1 MTQGTAFPYQD
12 FGFLNFGV
20 GLIVSHPA
28 MRSLALLLSSVCVAA
43 PVLPPGP
50 ADHVPPGAYKAGQS
64 PADAMKTMSL
74 PPGFQVSLVA
84 AEPKVVQPI
93 AMCFDERGRLW
104 VVEGMSYPKKRP
116 DGTGNDRI
124 LILEDVK
131 KDGSYAKVT
140 VFKDG
145 LNLVSGIEV
154 GHGGVWVGAAP
165 EFLFI
170 PKDADDKAGQPVV
183 LLDGWGFHDTHETLN
198 SFVWGPDGW
207 LYGNHGVFTHSVV
220 GKPGTPD
227 EQRVKINAGVWR
239 YHPIRHVFEV
249 FAEGTSNPWGLDYD
263 ARGEFF
269 NTACVIPHLYHIL
282 PGARYQRQAGQHF
295 NAFTYD
301 DIKTI
306 ADHAHYAGG
315 RVHRPDPLKV
325 PESTD
330 AVGGGHAHSGLA
342 IYNGDNFPEAYRGML
357 IFGNLHGHRLVSD
370 QVLPEGS
377 GFAGRHGNDFLRSND
392 ATFIPVSQ
400 RVGPDG
406 ALYVS
411 DWSDVQVCHNNT
423 QEIWDRSNGRLYRV
437 SFGNPANR
445 SADLARI
452 RDDELVEI
460 ALTDTNEYYVRQARK
475 VLAERSLSGK
485 APMADS
491 ARARLR
497 EVLTGSADPLR
508 RLRALWALQS
518 TNLLDDALLA
528 GGLKDA
534 DPSVRGWAVRLIAQ
548 QWTAGVPALAAL
560 AKVESSPV
568 VRRELASALS
578 YLPLAQRAAIAEP
591 LLAIA
596 EDAKDH
602 NIPLLLWYGIEPLV
616 GADAA
621 RGLALAAAC
630 RHPQTTDFIYRRLA
644 SDAGARAQ
652 VLAIA
657 AREADAARRATL
669 VSRVV
674 DGVRQAGSFAAP
686 AGWPA
691 LVAGL
696 RQGASPDLLA
706 NLHELDALA
715 GDEASRAYY
724 RGHLADA
731 KAPLP
736 ARQRA
741 LAVLVAARDRGAA
754 PVIHKAFAEKT
765 TPSFRRALIQALAT
779 VGDADSPA
787 VLLGRFGVFSPEQ
800 LNDAVAALAS
810 NAVGGKALLA
820 AVAAGQAD
828 KALLSPLVVRQLK
841 SLGDQALDA
850 QLAAVV
856 GVVNATKADFA
867 KNKARY
873 EAMLKPEAVRKGD
886 IAAGRQLFAS
896 TCGICHTFGYTGNQV
911 GPGLAGSNIGKLD
924 YFLENVLNPNG
935 VIGKDYQ
942 LNVFKLKGGATMSGI
957 VQFEDAQSFRLVM
970 PGGAKFTVAKGEVE
984 KREILPMSLMPEGLL
999 DALSKEQVINLVA
1012 YLQYP
1017 DGFPATAPGVWRLEG
1032 AIEGESLKVLSVT
1045 GGKTGGQKM
1054 GAFKAS
1060 RWSGNDHLW
1069 WTGGK
1074 VGDTLTLA
1082 LPVAAKG
1089 TYEVKFVGTKAHDYG
1104 TFELRLDG
1112 KPLGVEG
1119 YDFYN
1124 PAEVVT
1130 TGELNGGRHELDAGE
1145 HRLEIKILAPNPAA
1159 TPRNMFGLDYLK
1171 LERK

>member
-1 MTQGTAFPYQD
+1 
-12 FGFLNFGV
+12 
-20 GLIVSHPA
+20 
-28 MRSLALLLSSVCVAA
+28 MRLLALLFASACVAA
-43 PVLPPGP
+43 PALPPGP
-50 ADHVPPGAYKAGQS
+50 AVRVPPGSYKSGQT
-64 PADAMKTMSL
+64 PADAMRTMSL

-104 VVEGMSYPKKRP
+104 VVEGMGYPKKRP
-116 DGTGNDRI
+116 DGQGADRI

-140 VFKDG
+140 VFKEG

-170 PKDADDKAGQPVV
+170 PKDAEDKAGKPVV
-183 LLDGWGFHDTHETLN
+183 LLDGWGFQDTHETLN

-220 GKPGTPD
+220 GKPGAPD
-227 EQRVKINAGVWR
+227 AQRKKINAGVWR
-239 YHPIRHVFEV
+239 FHPTRHVFEV

-263 ARGEFF
+263 AHGEFF

-295 NAFTYD
+295 NPYTYD

-315 RVHRPDPLKV
+315 RIHQPTVSKI

-330 AVGGGHAHSGLA
+330 SVGGGHAHSGLA
-342 IYNGDNFPEAYRGML
+342 IYNGDNFPAAYRGML

-370 QVLPEGS
+370 QVVPEGS
-377 GFAGRHGNDFLRSND
+377 GFAGHHGNDFLRSND

-406 ALYVS
+406 ALFVS

-423 QEIWDRSNGRLYRV
+423 QEIWDRTNGRLYRV
-437 SFGNPANR
+437 SYGNPVSRAR
-445 SADLARI
+445 DLGALADA
-452 RDDELVEI
+452 ELVEV
-460 ALTDTNEYYVRQARK
+460 ALADANEYHVRQARK
-475 VLAERSLSGK
+475 VLAERGLAGVRISGESREK
-485 APMADS
+485 
-491 ARARLR
+491 LR
-497 EVLTGSADPLR
+497 SVLTSNADPLR
-508 RLRALWALQS
+508 RLRALWVLQS
-518 TNLLDDALLA
+518 ANLLDDALLA
-528 GGLKDA
+528 GALKDA
-534 DPSVRGWAVRLIAQ
+534 APSVRGWAVRLIAQ

-560 AKVESSPV
+560 AKTEPSAQ

-591 LLAIA
+591 LLARA
-596 EDAKDH
+596 EDAQDH

-621 RGLALAAAC
+621 RGLAFAELC
-630 RHPQTTDFIYRRLA
+630 RHPRTVDFIYRRLA
-644 SDAGARAQ
+644 GDAAARAQ
-652 VLAIA
+652 VLALA
-657 AREADAARRATL
+657 LRVSDAARRATL

-674 DGVRQAGSFAAP
+674 EGVRQAGSFSAP
-686 AGWPA
+686 EGWPV

-706 NLHELDALA
+706 NLNELDALA
-715 GDEASRAYY
+715 GDKASQAYY
-724 RGHLADA
+724 RGHLADE

-741 LAVLVAARDRGAA
+741 LAVLVAARDRAAA
-754 PVIHKAFAEKT
+754 PVIHQVFAEKT
-765 TPSFRRALIQALAT
+765 TPSFRRSLIQALAT
-779 VGDADSPA
+779 VGDEDSPA

-800 LNDAVAALAS
+800 LADAVAALAG
-810 NAVGGKALLA
+810 NAAGGKALLG
-820 AVAAGQAD
+820 AVLTGRAD
-828 KALLSPLVVRQLK
+828 KALLSPLVIRQLK
-841 SLGDQALDA
+841 SLGDKSIDA
-850 QLAAVV
+850 QLAAIV

-867 KNKARY
+867 KNKAKY

-886 IAAGRQLFAS
+886 LAAGRQLFAS
-896 TCGICHTFGYTGNQV
+896 TCGICHTFGYAGNQV

-942 LNVFKLKGGATMSGI
+942 LNVFKLKSGATMSGI

-984 KREILPMSLMPEGLL
+984 KREVLPMSLMPEGLL
-999 DALSKEQVINLVA
+999 DALTKEQVINLVA

-1032 AIEGESLKVLSVT
+1032 ALEGETMKVLSVT
-1045 GGKTGGQKM
+1045 GGKTSGQKM
-1054 GAFKAS
+1054 TSFKAS

-1104 TFELRLDG
+1104 AFELRLDG
-1112 KPLGVEG
+1112 KPLGEEG

>member
-1 MTQGTAFPYQD
+1 
-12 FGFLNFGV
+12 
-20 GLIVSHPA
+20 
-28 MRSLALLLSSVCVAA
+28 MRFLALLFASACVAA
-43 PVLPPGP
+43 PALPPGP
-50 ADHVPPGAYKAGQS
+50 AIRVAPGAYKTGQS
-64 PADAMKTMSL
+64 PTDAMKAMSL

-104 VVEGMSYPKKRP
+104 VVEGMAYPKKRP
-116 DGTGNDRI
+116 DGQGADRI

-140 VFKDG
+140 VFKEG

-154 GHGGVWVGAAP
+154 GHGGVWIGAAP

-170 PKDADDKAGQPVV
+170 PKDAEDKAGKPVV

-227 EQRVKINAGVWR
+227 AERKKINAGVWR
-239 YHPIRHVFEV
+239 FHPTRQLFEV
-249 FAEGTSNPWGLDYD
+249 FAEGTSNPWGLDFD
-263 ARGEFF
+263 AHGEFF

-295 NAFTYD
+295 NPFTYD

-315 RVHRPDPLKV
+315 RIHKPDPLKI
-325 PESTD
+325 PETTD

-342 IYNGDNFPEAYRGML
+342 IYNGDNFPAAYRGML

-370 QVLPEGS
+370 QVVPEGS
-377 GFAGRHGNDFLRSND
+377 GFAGHHGNDFLRSND

-423 QEIWDRSNGRLYRV
+423 QEIWDRTNGRLYRV
-437 SFGNPANR
+437 SYGNPVSRAR
-445 SADLARI
+445 DLGKLADA
-452 RDDELVEI
+452 ELVEI
-460 ALTDTNEYYVRQARK
+460 ALADANEYFVRQARK
-475 VLAERSLSGK
+475 VLAERGLAGVRIAGESREK
-485 APMADS
+485 
-491 ARARLR
+491 LR
-497 EVLTGSADPLR
+497 SVLTADADPLR
-508 RLRALWALQS
+508 RLRALWVLQS
-518 TNLLDDALLA
+518 ANLLDDALLA
-528 GGLKDA
+528 GALKDA
-534 DPSVRGWAVRLIAQ
+534 EPSVRGWAVRLIAQ

-560 AKVESSPV
+560 AKTEPSAQ

-591 LLAIA
+591 LLARA
-596 EDAKDH
+596 EDASDH

-616 GADAA
+616 GADAG
-621 RGLALAAAC
+621 RGLALAAVS
-630 RHPQTTDFIYRRLA
+630 RHPRTTDFIYRRLA

-657 AREADAARRATL
+657 ARETDATRRATL

-674 DGVRQAGSFAAP
+674 EGVRQAGSFAAP
-686 AGWPA
+686 AGWPT

-706 NLHELDALA
+706 NLNELDALT
-715 GDEASRAYY
+715 GDESSRAYY
-724 RGHLADA
+724 RGHLADV

-741 LAVLVAARDRGAA
+741 LAVLVASRDRAAA
-754 PVIHKAFAEKT
+754 PVIHRVFAEQT
-765 TPSFRRALIQALAT
+765 TPSFRRALIQALST

-810 NAVGGKALLA
+810 NAAGGKALLA
-820 AVAAGQAD
+820 AVAAGKAD

-841 SLGDQALDA
+841 SLGDQDLDG

-867 KNKARY
+867 KTKAKY
-873 EAMLKPEAVRKGD
+873 EAMLKPDAVRKGD
-886 IAAGRQLFAS
+886 IAAGRQLFTTS
-896 TCGICHTFGYTGNQV
+896 CGICHTFGYIGNQV

-999 DALSKEQVINLVA
+999 DALTKEQVINLVA
-1012 YLQYP
+1012 YLQFP
-1017 DGFPATAPGVWRLEG
+1017 DGFPAVAPGVWRLEG
-1032 AIEGESLKVLSVT
+1032 AIEGETLKVLAVT
-1045 GGKTGGQKM
+1045 GGKTSGQKM
-1054 GAFKAS
+1054 TSFKAS

-1082 LPVAAKG
+1082 LPVSAKG

-1104 TFELRLDG
+1104 SFELRLDG
-1112 KPLGVEG
+1112 KLLGEEG

>member
-1 MTQGTAFPYQD
+1 
-12 FGFLNFGV
+12 
-20 GLIVSHPA
+20 
-28 MRSLALLLSSVCVAA
+28 MRFLALFLVSACVAA
-43 PVLPPGP
+43 PALPPGP
-50 ADHVPPGAYKAGQS
+50 VVRIAPGAYKNGQTA
-64 PADAMKTMSL
+64 ADAMKSMSL
-74 PPGFQVSLVA
+74 PKGFQVSLVA

-116 DGTGNDRI
+116 DGTGPDRI

-131 KDGSYAKVT
+131 KDGSYSKVT

-170 PKDADDKAGQPVV
+170 PKDADDKAGKPVV
-183 LLDGWGFHDTHETLN
+183 LLDGWGFQDTHETLN

-220 GKPGTPD
+220 GKPGAPD
-227 EQRVKINAGVWR
+227 TKRVKINAGVWR
-239 YHPIRHVFEV
+239 FHPTRHIFEV

-295 NAFTYD
+295 NPFTYD

-315 RVHRPDPLKV
+315 RIHKPDPLKI
-325 PESTD
+325 PETTD

-370 QVLPEGS
+370 QVEAAGS
-377 GFAGRHGNDFLRSND
+377 GFVGHHGNDFLRSND

-406 ALYVS
+406 ALYLS

-423 QEIWDRSNGRLYRV
+423 QEIWDRTNGRIYRV
-437 SFGNPANR
+437 SFGNPVSRAR
-445 SADLARI
+445 DLGALADA
-452 RDDELVEI
+452 ELVEV
-460 ALTDTNEYYVRQARK
+460 ALADANEYFVRQARK
-475 VLAERSLSGK
+475 VLAERGLAGVRISGESREK
-485 APMADS
+485 
-491 ARARLR
+491 LR
-497 EVLTGSADPLR
+497 SVLTSEADPLR
-508 RLRALWALQS
+508 RLRALWILQS
-518 TNLLDDALLA
+518 ANLLDDALLA
-528 GGLKDA
+528 ASLKDV

-548 QWTAGVPALAAL
+548 QWTAGVPALAEL
-560 AKVESSPV
+560 AKSESSV
-568 VRRELASALS
+568 QVRRELASALS
-578 YLPLAQRAAIAEP
+578 YLPLSQRAAIAEP
-591 LLAIA
+591 LLARA

-621 RGLALAAAC
+621 RGLALAAIS

-644 SDAGARAQ
+644 SDARARAQ
-652 VLAIA
+652 VLALA
-657 AREADAARRATL
+657 LREQDTARRAPL
-669 VSRVV
+669 VARVV
-674 DGVRQAGSFAAP
+674 EGVRQSGSFSAP
-686 AGWPA
+686 EGWAA
-691 LVAGL
+691 LVAAL

-706 NLHELDALA
+706 NLNELDALA
-715 GDEASRAYY
+715 GDEASRAFY
-724 RGHLADA
+724 RAHLADE

-741 LAVLVAARDRGAA
+741 LAVLVASRDRAAA
-754 PVIHKAFAEKT
+754 PVIHQVFAEKT

-779 VGDADSPA
+779 VGDAASPA
-787 VLLGRFGVFSPEQ
+787 VLLGHFGVFSPEQ
-800 LNDAVAALAS
+800 LGDAVASLAG
-810 NAVGGKALLA
+810 NAAGGKALLA
-820 AVAAGQAD
+820 AVAAGKAD

-841 SLGDQALDA
+841 SLGDQELDA
-850 QLAAVV
+850 QLTAIV

-867 KNKARY
+867 KNKAKY
-873 EAMLKPEAVRKGD
+873 EAMLTPVAVRKGD
-886 IAAGRQLFAS
+886 IAAGRQLFTSA
-896 TCGICHTFGYTGNQV
+896 CGICHTFGTVGNLV

-942 LNVFKLKGGATMSGI
+942 LNVFKLKSGATMSGI

-984 KREILPMSLMPEGLL
+984 KRETLPMSLMPEGLL
-999 DALSKEQVINLVA
+999 DALTKNQVINLVA
-1012 YLQYP
+1012 YLQNP
-1017 DGFPATAPGVWRLEG
+1017 DGFPASAAGVWRLEG
-1032 AIEGESLKVLSVT
+1032 AIEGETLKVLAIT
-1045 GGKTGGQKM
+1045 GGKTASQKM

-1082 LPVAAKG
+1082 LPIAAKG

-1104 TFELRLDG
+1104 AFELRLDG
-1112 KPLGVEG
+1112 KLLGEEG

-1130 TGELNGGRHELDAGE
+1130 TGELNGGRHELDIGE

-1159 TPRNMFGLDYLK
+1159 TPRNMFGLDYVK

>member
-1 MTQGTAFPYQD
+1 
-12 FGFLNFGV
+12 
-20 GLIVSHPA
+20 
-28 MRSLALLLSSVCVAA
+28 MRFLALFLVSACVAA
-43 PVLPPGP
+43 PALPPGP
-50 ADHVPPGAYKAGQS
+50 VVRIAPGAYKNGQTA
-64 PADAMKTMSL
+64 ADAMKSMSL
-74 PPGFQVSLVA
+74 PKGFQVSLVA

-116 DGTGNDRI
+116 DGTGPDRI

-131 KDGSYAKVT
+131 KDGSYSKVT

-170 PKDADDKAGQPVV
+170 PKDADDKAGKPVV
-183 LLDGWGFHDTHETLN
+183 LLDGWGFQDTHETLN

-220 GKPGTPD
+220 GKPGAPD
-227 EQRVKINAGVWR
+227 TKRVKINAGVWR
-239 YHPIRHVFEV
+239 FHPTRHIFEV

-295 NAFTYD
+295 NPFTYD

-315 RVHRPDPLKV
+315 RIHKPDPLKI
-325 PESTD
+325 PETTD

-370 QVLPEGS
+370 QVEPAGS
-377 GFAGRHGNDFLRSND
+377 GFVGHHGNDFLRSND

-406 ALYVS
+406 ALYLS

-423 QEIWDRSNGRLYRV
+423 QEIWDRTNGRIYRV
-437 SFGNPANR
+437 SFGNPVSRAR
-445 SADLARI
+445 DLGALADA
-452 RDDELVEI
+452 ELVEV
-460 ALTDTNEYYVRQARK
+460 ALADANEYFVRQARK
-475 VLAERSLSGK
+475 VLAERGLAGVRISGESREK
-485 APMADS
+485 
-491 ARARLR
+491 LR
-497 EVLTGSADPLR
+497 SVLTSEADPLR
-508 RLRALWALQS
+508 RLRALWILQS
-518 TNLLDDALLA
+518 ANLLDDALLA
-528 GGLKDA
+528 ASLKDV

-548 QWTAGVPALAAL
+548 QWTAGVPALAEL
-560 AKVESSPV
+560 AKSESSV
-568 VRRELASALS
+568 QVRRELASALS
-578 YLPLAQRAAIAEP
+578 YLPLSQRAAIAEP
-591 LLAIA
+591 LLARA

-621 RGLALAAAC
+621 RGLALAAIS

-644 SDAGARAQ
+644 SDARARAQ
-652 VLAIA
+652 VLALA
-657 AREADAARRATL
+657 LREQDTARRAPL
-669 VSRVV
+669 VARVV
-674 DGVRQAGSFAAP
+674 EGVRQSGSFSAP
-686 AGWPA
+686 EGWAA
-691 LVAGL
+691 LVAAL

-706 NLHELDALA
+706 NLNELDALA
-715 GDEASRAYY
+715 GDEASRAFY
-724 RGHLADA
+724 RAHLADE

-741 LAVLVAARDRGAA
+741 LAVLVASRDRAAA
-754 PVIHKAFAEKT
+754 PVIHQVFAEKT

-779 VGDADSPA
+779 VGDAASPA
-787 VLLGRFGVFSPEQ
+787 VLLGHFGVFSPEQ
-800 LNDAVAALAS
+800 LNDAVAALAG
-810 NAVGGKALLA
+810 NAAGGKALLA
-820 AVAAGQAD
+820 AVAAGKAD

-841 SLGDQALDA
+841 SLGDQELDA
-850 QLAAVV
+850 QLTAIV

-867 KNKARY
+867 KNKAKY
-873 EAMLKPEAVRKGD
+873 EAMLTPVAVRKGD
-886 IAAGRQLFAS
+886 IAAGRQLFTSA
-896 TCGICHTFGYTGNQV
+896 CGICHTFGTVGNLV

-942 LNVFKLKGGATMSGI
+942 LNVFKLKSGATMSGI

-984 KREILPMSLMPEGLL
+984 KRETLPMSLMPEGLL
-999 DALSKEQVINLVA
+999 DALTKNQVINLVA
-1012 YLQYP
+1012 YLQNP
-1017 DGFPATAPGVWRLEG
+1017 DGFPASAAGVWRLEG
-1032 AIEGESLKVLSVT
+1032 AIEGETLKVLAIT
-1045 GGKTGGQKM
+1045 GGKTASQKM

-1082 LPVAAKG
+1082 LPIAAKG

-1104 TFELRLDG
+1104 AFELRLDG
-1112 KPLGVEG
+1112 KLLGEEG

-1130 TGELNGGRHELDAGE
+1130 TGELNGGRHELDIGE

-1159 TPRNMFGLDYLK
+1159 TPRNMFGLDYVK

>member
-1 MTQGTAFPYQD
+1 
-12 FGFLNFGV
+12 
-20 GLIVSHPA
+20 
-28 MRSLALLLSSVCVAA
+28 MRFLALFLASACVAA
-43 PVLPPGP
+43 PALPPGP
-50 ADHVPPGAYKAGQS
+50 AVRVAPGAYKSGQS
-64 PADAMKTMSL
+64 PTDAMKTMSL
-74 PPGFQVSLVA
+74 PAGFQVSLVA

-104 VVEGMSYPKKRP
+104 VVEGMAYPKKRP
-116 DGTGNDRI
+116 DGQGADRI

-140 VFKDG
+140 VFKEG

-170 PKDADDKAGQPVV
+170 PKDADDKAGKPVV

-227 EQRVKINAGVWR
+227 AERKKINAGVWR
-239 YHPIRHVFEV
+239 YHPTRHVFEI
-249 FAEGTSNPWGLDYD
+249 FAEGTSNPWGLDCD
-263 ARGEFF
+263 AHGEFF

-295 NAFTYD
+295 NPFTYD

-325 PESTD
+325 PETTD

-342 IYNGDNFPEAYRGML
+342 IYNGDNFPAAYRGML

-370 QVLPEGS
+370 QVVPEGS
-377 GFAGRHGNDFLRSND
+377 GFAGHHGNDFLRSND

-423 QEIWDRSNGRLYRV
+423 QEIWDRSNGRIYRV
-437 SFGNPANR
+437 SFGNPASRAGDMNR
-445 SADLARI
+445 WTSHELAGATL
-452 RDDELVEI
+452 DD
-460 ALTDTNEYYVRQARK
+460 ANEYFVRQARK
-475 VLAERSLSGK
+475 VLAERGPVEG
-485 APMADS
+485 A
-491 ARARLR
+491 ARQLLVAALK
-497 EVLTGSADPLR
+497 EPGPASR

-518 TNLLDDALLA
+518 TGSLDDALLA
-528 GGLKDA
+528 GALKDDA
-534 DPSVRGWAVRLIAQ
+534 PAVRGWAVRLIAQ

-560 AKVESSPV
+560 AKTEASPQ

-591 LLAIA
+591 LLARA
-596 EDAKDH
+596 EDASDH

-616 GADAA
+616 GADAE
-621 RGLALAAAC
+621 RGLALAAVS

-657 AREADAARRATL
+657 ARETDAARRATL

-674 DGVRQAGSFAAP
+674 EGVRQAGSFATP
-686 AGWPA
+686 AGWPT
-691 LVAGL
+691 LVTGL

-706 NLHELDALA
+706 NLNELDALT
-715 GDEASRAYY
+715 GDESSRAFY
-724 RGHLADA
+724 RGHLADV

-741 LAVLVAARDRGAA
+741 LAVLVASRDRAAA
-754 PVIHKAFAEKT
+754 PVIHRVFAEQT
-765 TPSFRRALIQALAT
+765 TPSFRRALIQALAA

-800 LNDAVAALAS
+800 LNDAVATLAS
-810 NAVGGKALLA
+810 NIAGGKALLT
-820 AVAAGQAD
+820 AVAAGKAD

-841 SLGDQALDA
+841 SLGDQELDA

-867 KNKARY
+867 KTKAKY

-886 IAAGRQLFAS
+886 IAAGRQLFTTS
-896 TCGICHTFGYTGNQV
+896 CGICHTFGYTGNQV

-999 DALSKEQVINLVA
+999 DALTKEQVINLVA
-1012 YLQYP
+1012 YLQFP

-1032 AIEGESLKVLSVT
+1032 AIEGETLKVLAVT
-1045 GGKTGGQKM
+1045 GGKTSGQKM
-1054 GAFKAS
+1054 TAFKAS

-1082 LPVAAKG
+1082 LPVSAKG

-1104 TFELRLDG
+1104 SFELRLDG
-1112 KPLGVEG
+1112 KLLGVEG

-1159 TPRNMFGLDYLK
+1159 TPRNMFGLDYLR

>member
-1 MTQGTAFPYQD
+1 
-12 FGFLNFGV
+12 
-20 GLIVSHPA
+20 
-28 MRSLALLLSSVCVAA
+28 MRFLALFLVSACVAA
-43 PVLPPGP
+43 PALPPGP
-50 ADHVPPGAYKAGQS
+50 VVRVAPGAYKNGQT
-64 PADAMKTMSL
+64 PAEAMKTMSL
-74 PPGFQVSLVA
+74 PKGFQVSLVA

-116 DGTGNDRI
+116 DGSGTDRI

-131 KDGSYAKVT
+131 KDGSYSKVT

-170 PKDADDKAGQPVV
+170 PKDADDKAGKPVV
-183 LLDGWGFHDTHETLN
+183 LLDGWGFQDTHETLN

-220 GKPGTPD
+220 GKPGAPD
-227 EQRVKINAGVWR
+227 TKRVKINAGVWR
-239 YHPIRHVFEV
+239 FHPTRHLFEV
-249 FAEGTSNPWGLDYD
+249 FAEGTSNPWGLDYN
-263 ARGEFF
+263 AGGEFF

-295 NAFTYD
+295 NPFTYD

-315 RVHRPDPLKV
+315 RIHRPDPLKV

-330 AVGGGHAHSGLA
+330 VVGGGHAHSGLA

-370 QVLPEGS
+370 QVEVAGS
-377 GFAGRHGNDFLRSND
+377 GFVGHHGNDFLRSND

-406 ALYVS
+406 ALYLS

-423 QEIWDRSNGRLYRV
+423 QEIWDRTNGRIYRV
-437 SFGNPANR
+437 SFGNPVSRAR
-445 SADLARI
+445 DLAALA
-452 RDDELVEI
+452 DAELVEI
-460 ALTDTNEYYVRQARK
+460 ALADANEYFVRQARK
-475 VLAERSLSGK
+475 VLAERGLAGVRISGESLTK
-485 APMADS
+485 
-491 ARARLR
+491 LR
-497 EVLTGSADPLR
+497 TVLTSDTDSLR
-508 RLRALWALQS
+508 RLRALWVLQS
-518 TNLLDDALLA
+518 ANLLDDSLLA
-528 GGLKDA
+528 ASLKDT
-534 DPSVRGWAVRLIAQ
+534 DPAVRGWSVRLIAQ
-548 QWTAGVPALAAL
+548 QWTAGVPALAEL
-560 AKVESSPV
+560 AKTESSAQ

-591 LLAIA
+591 LLARA

-602 NIPLLLWYGIEPLV
+602 NIPLLVWYGIEPLV

-621 RGLALAAAC
+621 RGLALAAIS

-644 SDAGARAQ
+644 SDARARSQ
-652 VLAIA
+652 VLSLAL
-657 AREADAARRATL
+657 RERDVARRAPL
-669 VSRVV
+669 VARVV
-674 DGVRQAGSFAAP
+674 EGVRQTGSFTAP
-686 AGWPA
+686 EGWAA

-696 RQGASPDLLA
+696 RQGATPELLA
-706 NLHELDALA
+706 NLNELDALA
-715 GDEASRAYY
+715 GDEASRAFY
-724 RGHLADA
+724 RAHLADE

-741 LAVLVAARDRGAA
+741 LAVLVASRDRTAA
-754 PVIHKAFAEKT
+754 PVIHQVFAEKT

-779 VGDADSPA
+779 VGDAASPA
-787 VLLGRFGVFSPEQ
+787 VLLGRFAVFSPEQ
-800 LNDAVAALAS
+800 LNDAVAALAG
-810 NAVGGKALLA
+810 NAAGGKALLA
-820 AVAAGQAD
+820 AVAAGKAD

-841 SLGDQALDA
+841 SLGDQELDA
-850 QLAAVV
+850 QLTAIV

-867 KNKARY
+867 KNKAKY
-873 EAMLKPEAVRKGD
+873 EAMLTPVAVRKGD
-886 IAAGRQLFAS
+886 IAAGRQLFTSA
-896 TCGICHTFGYTGNQV
+896 CGICHTFGTVGNLV

-942 LNVFKLKGGATMSGI
+942 LNVFKLKSGATMSGI

-984 KREILPMSLMPEGLL
+984 KRETLPMSLMPEGLL
-999 DALSKEQVINLVA
+999 DALTKEQVINLVA
-1012 YLQYP
+1012 YLQFP
-1017 DGFPATAPGVWRLEG
+1017 DGFPNTAPGVWRLEG
-1032 AIEGESLKVLSVT
+1032 AIEGESLKVLAVT
-1045 GGKTGGQKM
+1045 GGKTSGQKM
-1054 GAFKAS
+1054 TSFKAS

-1104 TFELRLDG
+1104 SFELRLDG
-1112 KPLGVEG
+1112 KLLGEEG

-1130 TGELNGGRHELDAGE
+1130 TGELNGGRHELDVGE

-1159 TPRNMFGLDYLK
+1159 TPRNMFGLDYVK

>member
-1 MTQGTAFPYQD
+1 
-12 FGFLNFGV
+12 
-20 GLIVSHPA
+20 
-28 MRSLALLLSSVCVAA
+28 MRFLALFLVSACVAA
-43 PVLPPGP
+43 PALPPGP
-50 ADHVPPGAYKAGQS
+50 VVRVAPGAYKNGQT
-64 PADAMKTMSL
+64 PAEAMKTMSL
-74 PPGFQVSLVA
+74 PKGFQVSLVA

-116 DGTGNDRI
+116 DGSGPDRI
-124 LILEDVK
+124 LILEDVQ

-170 PKDADDKAGQPVV
+170 PKDADDKAGKPVV
-183 LLDGWGFHDTHETLN
+183 LLDGWGFQDTHETLN

-220 GKPGTPD
+220 GKPGAPD
-227 EQRVKINAGVWR
+227 TKRVKINAGVWR
-239 YHPIRHVFEV
+239 FHPTRHLFEV

-263 ARGEFF
+263 AGGEFF

-295 NAFTYD
+295 NPFTYD

-315 RVHRPDPLKV
+315 RIHRPDPLKV

-330 AVGGGHAHSGLA
+330 VVGGGHAHSGLA

-370 QVLPEGS
+370 QVEPAGS
-377 GFAGRHGNDFLRSND
+377 GFVGHHGNDFLRSND

-400 RVGPDG
+400 RIGPDG
-406 ALYVS
+406 ALYLS

-423 QEIWDRSNGRLYRV
+423 QEIWDRTNGRLYRV
-437 SFGNPANR
+437 SFGNPVSRAR
-445 SADLARI
+445 DLAALA
-452 RDDELVEI
+452 DAELVEI
-460 ALTDTNEYYVRQARK
+460 ALADANEYFVRQARK
-475 VLAERSLSGK
+475 VLAERGLAGVRISGESLTK
-485 APMADS
+485 
-491 ARARLR
+491 LR
-497 EVLTGSADPLR
+497 SVLTSDTDSLR
-508 RLRALWALQS
+508 RLRALWVLQS
-518 TNLLDDALLA
+518 ANLLDDALLA
-528 GGLKDA
+528 ASLKDA
-534 DPSVRGWAVRLIAQ
+534 DPAVRGWSVRLIAQ
-548 QWTAGVPALAAL
+548 QWTAGVPALAEL
-560 AKVESSPV
+560 AKTESSAQ

-591 LLAIA
+591 LLARA

-602 NIPLLLWYGIEPLV
+602 NIPLLVWYGIEPLV

-621 RGLALAAAC
+621 RGLALAAIS

-644 SDAGARAQ
+644 SDARARSQ
-652 VLAIA
+652 VLSLAL
-657 AREADAARRATL
+657 RERDVARRAPL
-669 VSRVV
+669 VARVV
-674 DGVRQAGSFAAP
+674 EGVRQSGSFSAP
-686 AGWPA
+686 EGWAA

-696 RQGASPDLLA
+696 RQGATPELLA
-706 NLHELDALA
+706 NLNELDALT

-724 RGHLADA
+724 RAHLADE

-741 LAVLVAARDRGAA
+741 LAVLVASRDRAAA
-754 PVIHKAFAEKT
+754 PVIHQVLAEKT

-779 VGDADSPA
+779 VGDAASPA
-787 VLLGRFGVFSPEQ
+787 VLLGRFAVFSPEQ
-800 LNDAVAALAS
+800 LNDAVAALAG
-810 NAVGGKALLA
+810 NAAGGKALLT
-820 AVAAGQAD
+820 AVAAGKAD

-841 SLGDQALDA
+841 SLGDQELDA
-850 QLAAVV
+850 QLTAIV

-867 KNKARY
+867 KNKAKY
-873 EAMLKPEAVRKGD
+873 EAMLTPVAVRKGD
-886 IAAGRQLFAS
+886 IAAGRQLFTSA
-896 TCGICHTFGYTGNQV
+896 CGICHTFGTVGNLV

-942 LNVFKLKGGATMSGI
+942 LNVFKLKSGATMSGI

-984 KREILPMSLMPEGLL
+984 KRETLPMSLMPEGLL
-999 DALSKEQVINLVA
+999 DALTKEQVINLVA
-1012 YLQYP
+1012 YLQFP
-1017 DGFPATAPGVWRLEG
+1017 DGFPNAAPGVWRLEG
-1032 AIEGESLKVLSVT
+1032 AIEGESLKVLAVT
-1045 GGKTGGQKM
+1045 GGKTSGQKM
-1054 GAFKAS
+1054 TSFKAS

-1104 TFELRLDG
+1104 SFELRLDG
-1112 KPLGVEG
+1112 KLLGEEG

-1130 TGELNGGRHELDAGE
+1130 TGELNGGRHELDVGE

-1159 TPRNMFGLDYLK
+1159 TPRNMFGLDYVK

>member
-1 MTQGTAFPYQD
+1 
-12 FGFLNFGV
+12 
-20 GLIVSHPA
+20 
-28 MRSLALLLSSVCVAA
+28 MRFLALFLVSACVAA
-43 PVLPPGP
+43 PALPPGP
-50 ADHVPPGAYKAGQS
+50 VERVQPAAYKSGQTA
-64 PADAMKTMSL
+64 ADAMKTMSL
-74 PPGFQVSLVA
+74 PKGFQVSLVA

-116 DGTGNDRI
+116 DGTGPDRI

-131 KDGSYAKVT
+131 KDGSYSKVT

-170 PKDADDKAGQPVV
+170 PKDADDKAGKPVV
-183 LLDGWGFHDTHETLN
+183 LLDGWGFQDTHETLN

-220 GKPGTPD
+220 GKPGAPD
-227 EQRVKINAGVWR
+227 TKRVKINAGVWR
-239 YHPIRHVFEV
+239 FHPTRHIFEV

-295 NAFTYD
+295 NPFTYD

-315 RVHRPDPLKV
+315 RIHKPDPLKI
-325 PESTD
+325 PETTD

-370 QVLPEGS
+370 QVEAAGS
-377 GFAGRHGNDFLRSND
+377 GFVGHHGNDFLRSND

-406 ALYVS
+406 ALYLS

-423 QEIWDRSNGRLYRV
+423 QEIWDRTNGRIYRV
-437 SFGNPANR
+437 SFGNPVSRAR
-445 SADLARI
+445 DLGALADA
-452 RDDELVEI
+452 ELVEV
-460 ALTDTNEYYVRQARK
+460 ALADANEYFVRQARK
-475 VLAERSLSGK
+475 VLAERGLAGVRISGESREK
-485 APMADS
+485 
-491 ARARLR
+491 LR
-497 EVLTGSADPLR
+497 SVLTSEADPLR
-508 RLRALWALQS
+508 RLRALWILQS

-528 GGLKDA
+528 ASLKDA
-534 DPSVRGWAVRLIAQ
+534 DPSVRGWSVRLIAQ
-548 QWTAGVPALAAL
+548 QWTAGVPALAEL
-560 AKVESSPV
+560 AKSESSV
-568 VRRELASALS
+568 QVRRELASALS
-578 YLPLAQRAAIAEP
+578 YLPLSQRAAIAEP
-591 LLAIA
+591 LLARA

-621 RGLALAAAC
+621 RGLALATVS

-644 SDAGARAQ
+644 SDARARAQ
-652 VLAIA
+652 VLALA
-657 AREADAARRATL
+657 LREQDTARRAPL
-669 VSRVV
+669 VARVV
-674 DGVRQAGSFAAP
+674 EGVRQSGSFSAP
-686 AGWPA
+686 EGWAA
-691 LVAGL
+691 LVAAL

-706 NLHELDALA
+706 NLNELDALA
-715 GDEASRAYY
+715 GDEASRAFY
-724 RGHLADA
+724 RAHLADE

-741 LAVLVAARDRGAA
+741 LAVLVASRDRAA
-754 PVIHKAFAEKT
+754 ALVIHQVFAEKT

-779 VGDADSPA
+779 VGDAASPA
-787 VLLGRFGVFSPEQ
+787 VLLGHFGVFSPEQ
-800 LNDAVAALAS
+800 LNDAVAALAG
-810 NAVGGKALLA
+810 NAAGGKALLA
-820 AVAAGQAD
+820 AVAAGKAD

-841 SLGDQALDA
+841 SLGDQELDA
-850 QLAAVV
+850 QLTAIV

-867 KNKARY
+867 KNKAKY
-873 EAMLKPEAVRKGD
+873 EAMLTPVAVRKGD
-886 IAAGRQLFAS
+886 IAAGRQLFTSA
-896 TCGICHTFGYTGNQV
+896 CGICHTFGTVGNLV

-942 LNVFKLKGGATMSGI
+942 LNVFKLKSGATMSGI

-984 KREILPMSLMPEGLL
+984 KRETLPMSLMPEGLL
-999 DALSKEQVINLVA
+999 DALTKNQVINLVA
-1012 YLQYP
+1012 YLQNP
-1017 DGFPATAPGVWRLEG
+1017 DGFPASAAGVWRLEG
-1032 AIEGESLKVLSVT
+1032 AIEGENLKVLAVT
-1045 GGKTGGQKM
+1045 GGKTASQKM

-1082 LPVAAKG
+1082 LPIAAKG

-1104 TFELRLDG
+1104 AFELRLDG
-1112 KPLGVEG
+1112 KLLGEEG

-1130 TGELNGGRHELDAGE
+1130 TGELNGGRHELDIGE
-1145 HRLEIKILAPNPAA
+1145 HRLEIKFLAPNPAA
-1159 TPRNMFGLDYLK
+1159 TPRNMFGLDYVK

>member
-1 MTQGTAFPYQD
+1 
-12 FGFLNFGV
+12 
-20 GLIVSHPA
+20 
-28 MRSLALLLSSVCVAA
+28 
-43 PVLPPGP
+43 
-50 ADHVPPGAYKAGQS
+50 
-64 PADAMKTMSL
+64 MSL
-74 PPGFQVSLVA
+74 PKGFQVSLVA

-116 DGTGNDRI
+116 DGTGPDRI

-131 KDGSYAKVT
+131 KDGSYSKVT

-170 PKDADDKAGQPVV
+170 PKDADDKAGKPVV
-183 LLDGWGFHDTHETLN
+183 LLDGWGFQDTHETLN

-220 GKPGTPD
+220 GKPGAPD
-227 EQRVKINAGVWR
+227 TKRVKINAGVWR
-239 YHPIRHVFEV
+239 FHPTRHIFEV
-249 FAEGTSNPWGLDYD
+249 FAEGTSNPWGLDYN

-295 NAFTYD
+295 NPFTYD

-315 RVHRPDPLKV
+315 RIHKPDPLKI
-325 PESTD
+325 PETTD
-330 AVGGGHAHSGLA
+330 VVGGGHAHSGLA

-370 QVLPEGS
+370 QVEAAGS
-377 GFAGRHGNDFLRSND
+377 GFVGHHGNDFLRSND

-406 ALYVS
+406 ALYLS

-423 QEIWDRSNGRLYRV
+423 QEIWDRTNGRIYRV
-437 SFGNPANR
+437 SFGNPVSRAR
-445 SADLARI
+445 DLGALADA
-452 RDDELVEI
+452 ELVEV
-460 ALTDTNEYYVRQARK
+460 ALADANEYFVRQARK
-475 VLAERSLSGK
+475 VLAERGLAGVRISGESREK
-485 APMADS
+485 
-491 ARARLR
+491 LR
-497 EVLTGSADPLR
+497 SVLTSEADPLR
-508 RLRALWALQS
+508 RLRALWILQS
-518 TNLLDDALLA
+518 ANLLDDALLA
-528 GGLKDA
+528 ASLKDA
-534 DPSVRGWAVRLIAQ
+534 DPSVRGWSVRLIAQ
-548 QWTAGVPALAAL
+548 QWTAGVPALAEL
-560 AKVESSPV
+560 AKSESSV
-568 VRRELASALS
+568 QVRRELASALS
-578 YLPLAQRAAIAEP
+578 YLPLSQRAAIAEP
-591 LLAIA
+591 LLARA

-621 RGLALAAAC
+621 RGLALAAIS

-644 SDAGARAQ
+644 SDARARAQ
-652 VLAIA
+652 VLALA
-657 AREADAARRATL
+657 LREQDTARRAPL
-669 VSRVV
+669 VARVV
-674 DGVRQAGSFAAP
+674 EGVRQSGSFSAP
-686 AGWPA
+686 EGWAA
-691 LVAGL
+691 LVAAL

-706 NLHELDALA
+706 NLNELDALA
-715 GDEASRAYY
+715 GDEASRAFY
-724 RGHLADA
+724 RAHLADE

-741 LAVLVAARDRGAA
+741 LAVLVASRDRAA
-754 PVIHKAFAEKT
+754 ALVIHQVFAEKT

-779 VGDADSPA
+779 VGDAASPA
-787 VLLGRFGVFSPEQ
+787 VLLGHFGVFSPEQ
-800 LNDAVAALAS
+800 LNDAVAALAG
-810 NAVGGKALLA
+810 NAAGGKALLA
-820 AVAAGQAD
+820 AVAAGKAD

-841 SLGDQALDA
+841 SLGDQELDA
-850 QLAAVV
+850 QLTAIV

-867 KNKARY
+867 KNKAKY
-873 EAMLKPEAVRKGD
+873 EAMLTPVAVRKGD
-886 IAAGRQLFAS
+886 IAAGRQLFTSA
-896 TCGICHTFGYTGNQV
+896 CGICHTFGTVGNLV

-942 LNVFKLKGGATMSGI
+942 LNVFKLKSGATMSGI

-984 KREILPMSLMPEGLL
+984 KRETLPMSLMPEGLL
-999 DALSKEQVINLVA
+999 DALTKNQVINLVA
-1012 YLQYP
+1012 YLQNP
-1017 DGFPATAPGVWRLEG
+1017 DGFPASAAGVWRLEG
-1032 AIEGESLKVLSVT
+1032 AIEGETLKVLAIT
-1045 GGKTGGQKM
+1045 GGKTASQKM

-1082 LPVAAKG
+1082 LPIAAKG

-1104 TFELRLDG
+1104 AFELRLDG
-1112 KPLGVEG
+1112 KLLGEEG

-1130 TGELNGGRHELDAGE
+1130 TGELNGGQHELDIGE

-1159 TPRNMFGLDYLK
+1159 TPRNMFGLDYVK

>member
-1 MTQGTAFPYQD
+1 
-12 FGFLNFGV
+12 
-20 GLIVSHPA
+20 
-28 MRSLALLLSSVCVAA
+28 MRFLALFLVSACVAA
-43 PVLPPGP
+43 PALPPGP
-50 ADHVPPGAYKAGQS
+50 VERVAPGAYKNGQT
-64 PADAMKTMSL
+64 PAEAMKTMSL
-74 PPGFQVSLVA
+74 PKGFQVSLVA

-116 DGTGNDRI
+116 DGTGTDRI

-131 KDGSYAKVT
+131 KDGSYSKVT

-170 PKDADDKAGQPVV
+170 PKDADDKAGKPVV
-183 LLDGWGFHDTHETLN
+183 LLDGWGFQDTHETLN

-220 GKPGTPD
+220 GKPGAPD
-227 EQRVKINAGVWR
+227 TKRVKINAGVWR
-239 YHPIRHVFEV
+239 FHPTRHVFEV
-249 FAEGTSNPWGLDYD
+249 FAEGTSNPWGLDYN
-263 ARGEFF
+263 AGGEFF

-295 NAFTYD
+295 NPFTYD

-315 RVHRPDPLKV
+315 RIHRPDPLKV

-330 AVGGGHAHSGLA
+330 VVGGGHAHSGLA

-370 QVLPEGS
+370 QVEPAGS
-377 GFAGRHGNDFLRSND
+377 GFVGHHGNDFLRSND

-406 ALYVS
+406 ALYLS

-423 QEIWDRSNGRLYRV
+423 QEIWDRTNGRIYRV
-437 SFGNPANR
+437 SFGNPVSRAR
-445 SADLARI
+445 DLAALA
-452 RDDELVEI
+452 DAELVEI
-460 ALTDTNEYYVRQARK
+460 ALADANEYFVRQARK
-475 VLAERSLSGK
+475 VLAERGLSGVRISGESLTK
-485 APMADS
+485 
-491 ARARLR
+491 LR
-497 EVLTGSADPLR
+497 TVLTSDTDSLR
-508 RLRALWALQS
+508 RLRALWVLQS

-528 GGLKDA
+528 ASLKDV

-548 QWTAGVPALAAL
+548 QWTAGVPALAEL
-560 AKVESSPV
+560 AKSESSV
-568 VRRELASALS
+568 QVRRELASALS
-578 YLPLAQRAAIAEP
+578 YLPLSQRAAIAEP
-591 LLAIA
+591 LLARA

-602 NIPLLLWYGIEPLV
+602 NIPLLVWYGIEPLV

-621 RGLALAAAC
+621 RGLALAAIS

-644 SDAGARAQ
+644 SDARARSQ
-652 VLAIA
+652 VLSLAL
-657 AREADAARRATL
+657 RERDVARRAPL
-669 VSRVV
+669 VARVV
-674 DGVRQAGSFAAP
+674 EGVRQTGSFTAP
-686 AGWPA
+686 EGWPA

-696 RQGASPDLLA
+696 RQGATPELLA
-706 NLHELDALA
+706 NLNELDALA

-724 RGHLADA
+724 RAHLADE

-741 LAVLVAARDRGAA
+741 LAVLVASRDRAAA
-754 PVIHKAFAEKT
+754 PVIHQVFAEKT

-779 VGDADSPA
+779 VGDAASPA

-800 LNDAVAALAS
+800 LGDAVAALAG
-810 NAVGGKALLA
+810 NAAGGKALLT
-820 AVAAGQAD
+820 AVAAGKAD

-841 SLGDQALDA
+841 SLGDQELDA
-850 QLAAVV
+850 QLTAIV

-867 KNKARY
+867 KNKAKY
-873 EAMLKPEAVRKGD
+873 EAMLTPVAVRKGD
-886 IAAGRQLFAS
+886 IAAGRQLFTSA
-896 TCGICHTFGYTGNQV
+896 CGICHTFGTVGNLV

-942 LNVFKLKGGATMSGI
+942 LNVFKLKSGATMSGI

-984 KREILPMSLMPEGLL
+984 KRETLPMSLMPEGLL
-999 DALSKEQVINLVA
+999 DALTKEQVINLVA
-1012 YLQYP
+1012 YLQFP
-1017 DGFPATAPGVWRLEG
+1017 DGFPNTAPGVWRLEG
-1032 AIEGESLKVLSVT
+1032 AVEGESLKVLAVA
-1045 GGKTGGQKM
+1045 GGKTSGQKM
-1054 GAFKAS
+1054 TSFKAS

-1104 TFELRLDG
+1104 AFELRLDG
-1112 KPLGVEG
+1112 KLLGEEG

-1130 TGELNGGRHELDAGE
+1130 TGELNGGRHELDVGE

>member
-1 MTQGTAFPYQD
+1 
-12 FGFLNFGV
+12 
-20 GLIVSHPA
+20 
-28 MRSLALLLSSVCVAA
+28 MRFLALLFASTCLAA
-43 PVLPPGP
+43 PALPPGP
-50 ADHVPPGAYKAGQS
+50 AVRIAPGAYKTGQS
-64 PADAMKTMSL
+64 PTDAMKTMSL

-104 VVEGMSYPKKRP
+104 VVEGMGYPKKRP
-116 DGTGNDRI
+116 EGQGTDRI

-140 VFKDG
+140 VFKEG

-170 PKDADDKAGQPVV
+170 PKDANDKAGKPVV
-183 LLDGWGFHDTHETLN
+183 LLDGWGFQDTHETLN

-220 GKPGTPD
+220 GKPGTP
-227 EQRVKINAGVWR
+227 EAQRKKINAGVWR
-239 YHPIRHVFEV
+239 FHPTRHVFEI
-249 FAEGTSNPWGLDYD
+249 FAEGTSNPWGLDFD

-295 NAFTYD
+295 NPYTYD

-315 RVHRPDPLKV
+315 RIHKPDPMKI
-325 PESTD
+325 PETTD

-342 IYNGDNFPEAYRGML
+342 IYNGDNFPAAYHGLL

-370 QVLPEGS
+370 QVVPAGS
-377 GFAGRHGNDFLRSND
+377 GFAGHHGNDFLRSND

-423 QEIWDRSNGRLYRV
+423 QEIWDRTNGRLYRV
-437 SFGNPANR
+437 SFGDPVSRAR
-445 SADLARI
+445 DLGALADP
-452 RDDELVEI
+452 ELVEV
-460 ALTDTNEYYVRQARK
+460 ALGDANEYYVRQARK
-475 VLAERSLSGK
+475 VLAERGLAGVRIAGESREK
-485 APMADS
+485 
-491 ARARLR
+491 LR
-497 EVLTGSADPLR
+497 SVLTADADPLR
-508 RLRALWALQS
+508 RLRALWVLQS
-518 TNLLDDALLA
+518 ANLLDDAHLA
-528 GGLKDA
+528 GALKDTE
-534 DPSVRGWAVRLIAQ
+534 PSVRGWAVRLIAQ
-548 QWTAGVPALAAL
+548 QWVAGVPALAEL
-560 AKVESSPV
+560 AKTEPSAQ

-591 LLAIA
+591 LLARA

-621 RGLALAAAC
+621 RGLALAAVS

-644 SDAGARAQ
+644 GDARARSQ
-652 VLAIA
+652 VLSLAL
-657 AREADAARRATL
+657 RETDAPRRSSL
-669 VSRVV
+669 VGRVV
-674 DGVRQAGSFAAP
+674 EGVRQAGSFSAP
-686 AGWPA
+686 EGWA
-691 LVAGL
+691 VLVAGL

-706 NLHELDALA
+706 NLNELDALA

-724 RGHLADA
+724 RGHLADE

-741 LAVLVAARDRGAA
+741 LAVLVASRDRAAA
-754 PVIHKAFAEKT
+754 PVIHQVLAEKT

-779 VGDADSPA
+779 VGDENSPA

-800 LNDAVAALAS
+800 LTDAVAALAS
-810 NAVGGKALLA
+810 NAAGGKALLA
-820 AVAAGQAD
+820 AVAAGKAD
-828 KALLSPLVVRQLK
+828 KTQLSPLVVRQLK
-841 SLGDQALDA
+841 SLGDKELDA

-867 KNKARY
+867 KNKAKY

-886 IAAGRQLFAS
+886 IAAGRQLFTSA
-896 TCGICHTFGYTGNQV
+896 CGICHTFGYTGNQV

-984 KREILPMSLMPEGLL
+984 QREILPMSLMPEGLL
-999 DALSKEQVINLVA
+999 DALTKEQVINLVA
-1012 YLQYP
+1012 YLQFP
-1017 DGFPATAPGVWRLEG
+1017 DGFPAAAPGVWRLEG
-1032 AIEGESLKVLSVT
+1032 ALEGETLKVLSVT
-1045 GGKTGGQKM
+1045 GGKTSGQKM
-1054 GAFKAS
+1054 SNFKAS

-1104 TFELRLDG
+1104 AFELRLDG
-1112 KPLGVEG
+1112 KLLGEEG

>member
-1 MTQGTAFPYQD
+1 
-12 FGFLNFGV
+12 
-20 GLIVSHPA
+20 
-28 MRSLALLLSSVCVAA
+28 MRLLALLFASACVAA
-43 PVLPPGP
+43 PALPPGP
-50 ADHVPPGAYKAGQS
+50 AVRVPPGSYKSGQT
-64 PADAMKTMSL
+64 PADAMRTMSL

-104 VVEGMSYPKKRP
+104 VVEGMGYPKKRP
-116 DGTGNDRI
+116 DGQGADRI

-140 VFKDG
+140 VFKEG

-170 PKDADDKAGQPVV
+170 PKDAEDKAGKPVV
-183 LLDGWGFHDTHETLN
+183 LLDGWGFQDTHETLN

-220 GKPGTPD
+220 GKPGAPD
-227 EQRVKINAGVWR
+227 AQRKKINAGVWR
-239 YHPIRHVFEV
+239 FHPTRHVFEV

-263 ARGEFF
+263 AHGEFF

-295 NAFTYD
+295 NPYTYD

-315 RVHRPDPLKV
+315 RIHQPTVSKI

-330 AVGGGHAHSGLA
+330 SVGGGHAHSGLA
-342 IYNGDNFPEAYRGML
+342 IYNGDNFPAAYRGML

-370 QVLPEGS
+370 QVVPEGS
-377 GFAGRHGNDFLRSND
+377 GFAGHHGNDFLRSND

-423 QEIWDRSNGRLYRV
+423 QEIWDRTNGRLYRV
-437 SFGNPANR
+437 SYGNPVSRAR
-445 SADLARI
+445 DLGALADA
-452 RDDELVEI
+452 ELVEV
-460 ALTDTNEYYVRQARK
+460 ALADANEYHVRQARK
-475 VLAERSLSGK
+475 VLAERGLAGVRISGESREK
-485 APMADS
+485 
-491 ARARLR
+491 LR
-497 EVLTGSADPLR
+497 SVLTSDADPLR
-508 RLRALWALQS
+508 RLRALWVLQS
-518 TNLLDDALLA
+518 ANLLDDALLA
-528 GGLKDA
+528 GALMDA
-534 DPSVRGWAVRLIAQ
+534 APSVRGWAVRLIAQ

-560 AKVESSPV
+560 AKTEPSAQ

-591 LLAIA
+591 LLARA
-596 EDAKDH
+596 EAAQDH

-621 RGLALAAAC
+621 RGLAFAELC
-630 RHPQTTDFIYRRLA
+630 RHPRTADFIYRRLA
-644 SDAGARAQ
+644 GDVAARAQ
-652 VLAIA
+652 VLALA
-657 AREADAARRATL
+657 LRVSDAARRATL

-674 DGVRQAGSFAAP
+674 EGVRQAGSFSAP
-686 AGWPA
+686 EGWPV

-696 RQGASPDLLA
+696 RQGASSDLLA
-706 NLHELDALA
+706 NLNELDALA
-715 GDEASRAYY
+715 GDKASQAYY
-724 RGHLADA
+724 RGHLADE

-741 LAVLVAARDRGAA
+741 LAVLVAARDRAAA
-754 PVIHKAFAEKT
+754 PVIHQVFAEKT
-765 TPSFRRALIQALAT
+765 TPSFRRSLIQALAT
-779 VGDADSPA
+779 VGDEDSPA

-800 LNDAVAALAS
+800 LADAVAALAG
-810 NAVGGKALLA
+810 NAAGGKALLG
-820 AVAAGQAD
+820 AVLTGRAD
-828 KALLSPLVVRQLK
+828 KALLSPLVIRQLK
-841 SLGDQALDA
+841 SLGDKSIDA
-850 QLAAVV
+850 QLAAIV

-867 KNKARY
+867 KNKAKY

-886 IAAGRQLFAS
+886 LAAGRQLFAS
-896 TCGICHTFGYTGNQV
+896 TCGICHAFGYAGNQV

-942 LNVFKLKGGATMSGI
+942 LNVFKLKSGATMSGI

-984 KREILPMSLMPEGLL
+984 KREVLPMSLMPEGLL
-999 DALSKEQVINLVA
+999 DALTKEQVINLVA

-1032 AIEGESLKVLSVT
+1032 ALEGETLKVLSVT
-1045 GGKTGGQKM
+1045 GGKTSGQKM
-1054 GAFKAS
+1054 TSFKAS

-1112 KPLGVEG
+1112 KLLGEEA

-1130 TGELNGGRHELDAGE
+1130 TGELNGGRHELDGGE

>member
-1 MTQGTAFPYQD
+1 MRLFAL
-12 FGFLNFGV
+12 FLA
-20 GLIVSHPA
+20 SA
-28 MRSLALLLSSVCVAA
+28 CVAA
-43 PVLPPGP
+43 PALPPGP
-50 ADHVPPGAYKAGQS
+50 AVRVAPGAYKSGQT
-64 PADAMKTMSL
+64 PADAMRTMSL

-104 VVEGMSYPKKRP
+104 VVEGMGYPKKRP
-116 DGTGNDRI
+116 DGQGADRI
-124 LILEDVK
+124 LILEDVQ

-140 VFKDG
+140 VFKEG

-170 PKDADDKAGQPVV
+170 PKDADDKAGKPVV
-183 LLDGWGFHDTHETLN
+183 LLDGWGFQDTHETLN

-220 GKPGTPD
+220 GKPGTP
-227 EQRVKINAGVWR
+227 EAQRKKINAGVWR
-239 YHPIRHVFEV
+239 FHPTRQLFEV
-249 FAEGTSNPWGLDYD
+249 FAEGTSNPWGLDFD

-295 NAFTYD
+295 NPYTYD

-315 RVHRPDPLKV
+315 RIHKPDPLKV
-325 PESTD
+325 PENTD

-342 IYNGDNFPEAYRGML
+342 IYNGDNFPAAYRGLL

-370 QVLPEGS
+370 QVVPAGS
-377 GFAGRHGNDFLRSND
+377 GFAGHHGNDFLRSND

-406 ALYVS
+406 ALYLS

-423 QEIWDRSNGRLYRV
+423 QEIWDRTNGRLYRV
-437 SFGNPANR
+437 SFGNPVSRAR
-445 SADLARI
+445 DLGALADA
-452 RDDELVEI
+452 ELVEI
-460 ALTDTNEYYVRQARK
+460 ALADANEYFVRQARK
-475 VLAERSLSGK
+475 VLAERGLAGVRIAGESREK
-485 APMADS
+485 
-491 ARARLR
+491 LR
-497 EVLTGSADPLR
+497 SVLTADTDPLR
-508 RLRALWALQS
+508 RLRALWVLQS
-518 TNLLDDALLA
+518 ANLLDDALLA
-528 GGLKDA
+528 GALKDA
-534 DPSVRGWAVRLIAQ
+534 EPSVRGWVVRLIAQ
-548 QWTAGVPALAAL
+548 QWTAGVPALAEL
-560 AKVESSPV
+560 AKTESSAQ

-578 YLPLAQRAAIAEP
+578 CLPLAQRAAIAEP
-591 LLAIA
+591 LLARA

-621 RGLALAAAC
+621 RGLALAAVS

-644 SDAGARAQ
+644 GDARARSQ
-652 VLAIA
+652 VLSLAL
-657 AREADAARRATL
+657 RETDAPRRSSL
-669 VSRVV
+669 VGRVV
-674 DGVRQAGSFAAP
+674 EGVRQAGSFSAP
-686 AGWPA
+686 EGWAG

-706 NLHELDALA
+706 NLNELDALA

-724 RGHLADA
+724 RGHLADE

-741 LAVLVAARDRGAA
+741 LAVLVASRDRAAA
-754 PVIHKAFAEKT
+754 PVIHQVFAEKT

-779 VGDADSPA
+779 VGDENSPA
-787 VLLGRFGVFSPEQ
+787 VLISRFAVFTPEQ
-800 LNDAVAALAS
+800 LGDAVAALAG
-810 NAVGGKALLA
+810 NAAGGKALLV
-820 AVAAGQAD
+820 AVAAGKAD
-828 KALLSPLVVRQLK
+828 KALLSPLVIRQLK
-841 SLGDQALDA
+841 SLGDKSIDA

-867 KNKARY
+867 KNKAKY
-873 EAMLKPEAVRKGD
+873 EAMLNPAAVRKGD
-886 IAAGRQLFAS
+886 IAAGRQLFTSA
-896 TCGICHTFGYTGNQV
+896 CGICHTFGTIGNQV

-942 LNVFKLKGGATMSGI
+942 LNVFKLKSGATMSGI

-970 PGGAKFTVAKGEVE
+970 PGGAKFTVTKGEVAQ
-984 KREILPMSLMPEGLL
+984 REVLPMSLMPEGLL
-999 DALSKEQVINLVA
+999 DALTKEQVINLVA
-1012 YLQYP
+1012 YLQFP

-1032 AIEGESLKVLSVT
+1032 ALEGETLKVISVT
-1045 GGKTGGQKM
+1045 GGKTSGQKM
-1054 GAFKAS
+1054 SNFKAS

-1104 TFELRLDG
+1104 SFELRLDG
-1112 KPLGVEG
+1112 KLLDEEG

>member
-1 MTQGTAFPYQD
+1 MRLFAL
-12 FGFLNFGV
+12 FLA
-20 GLIVSHPA
+20 SA
-28 MRSLALLLSSVCVAA
+28 CVAA
-43 PVLPPGP
+43 PALPPGP
-50 ADHVPPGAYKAGQS
+50 AVRVAPGAYKSGQT
-64 PADAMKTMSL
+64 PADAMRTMSL

-104 VVEGMSYPKKRP
+104 VVEGMGYPKKRP
-116 DGTGNDRI
+116 DGQGADRI

-140 VFKDG
+140 VFKEG

-170 PKDADDKAGQPVV
+170 PKDADDKAGKPVV
-183 LLDGWGFHDTHETLN
+183 LLDGWGFQDTHETLN

-220 GKPGTPD
+220 GKPGAPD
-227 EQRVKINAGVWR
+227 AQRKKINAGVWR
-239 YHPIRHVFEV
+239 FHPTRQLFEV
-249 FAEGTSNPWGLDYD
+249 FAEGTSNPWGLDFD

-295 NAFTYD
+295 NPYTYD

-315 RVHRPDPLKV
+315 RIHKPDPLKI
-325 PESTD
+325 PETTD
-330 AVGGGHAHSGLA
+330 VVGGGHAHSGLA
-342 IYNGDNFPEAYRGML
+342 IYNGDNFPAAYRGLL

-370 QVLPEGS
+370 QVVPAGS
-377 GFAGRHGNDFLRSND
+377 GFAGHHGNDFLRSND

-423 QEIWDRSNGRLYRV
+423 QEIWDRTNGRLYRV
-437 SFGNPANR
+437 SFGNPVSRAR
-445 SADLARI
+445 DLGALADA
-452 RDDELVEI
+452 ELVEI
-460 ALTDTNEYYVRQARK
+460 ALADANEYFVRQARK
-475 VLAERSLSGK
+475 VLAERGLAGVRIARESREKLRTVLTSD
-485 APMADS
+485 ADS
-491 ARARLR
+491 
-497 EVLTGSADPLR
+497 LR
-508 RLRALWALQS
+508 RLRALWVLQS
-518 TNLLDDALLA
+518 ANLLDDALLA
-528 GGLKDA
+528 GALKDVEPA
-534 DPSVRGWAVRLIAQ
+534 VRGWAVRLIAQ
-548 QWTAGVPALAAL
+548 QWTAGVPALAEL
-560 AKVESSPV
+560 AKTESSAQ

-591 LLAIA
+591 LLAHA
-596 EDAKDH
+596 EDASDH

-621 RGLALAAAC
+621 RGLALTAVS

-644 SDAGARAQ
+644 GDARARSQ
-652 VLAIA
+652 VLSLAL
-657 AREADAARRATL
+657 REQDAPRRSSL

-674 DGVRQAGSFAAP
+674 EGVRQAGSFAAP
-686 AGWPA
+686 AGWPT

-706 NLHELDALA
+706 NLNELDALT

-724 RGHLADA
+724 RGHLADE

-741 LAVLVAARDRGAA
+741 LAVLVASRDRAAA
-754 PVIHKAFAEKT
+754 PVIHQVFAEKT

-810 NAVGGKALLA
+810 NAAGGKALLA
-820 AVAAGQAD
+820 AVAAGKAD

-841 SLGDQALDA
+841 SLGDQNLDG
-850 QLAAVV
+850 QLTAIV

-867 KNKARY
+867 KTKAKY
-873 EAMLKPEAVRKGD
+873 EAMLNPAAVRKGD
-886 IAAGRQLFAS
+886 IAAGRQLFTSA
-896 TCGICHTFGYTGNQV
+896 CGICHTFGTIGNQV

-942 LNVFKLKGGATMSGI
+942 LNVFKLKSGATMSGI

-984 KREILPMSLMPEGLL
+984 QREVLPMSLMPEGLL
-999 DALSKEQVINLVA
+999 DALTKEQVINLVA
-1012 YLQYP
+1012 YLQFP
-1017 DGFPATAPGVWRLEG
+1017 DGFPAAATGGWRLEG
-1032 AIEGESLKVLSVT
+1032 ALEGETLKVISVT
-1045 GGKTGGQKM
+1045 GGKTSGQKM
-1054 GAFKAS
+1054 TSFKAS

-1074 VGDTLTLA
+1074 VGDTLTLT
-1082 LPVAAKG
+1082 LPVSAKG

-1104 TFELRLDG
+1104 SFELRLDG
-1112 KPLGVEG
+1112 KLLGEEG

-1145 HRLEIKILAPNPAA
+1145 HRLEIRILAPNPAA

>member
-1 MTQGTAFPYQD
+1 
-12 FGFLNFGV
+12 
-20 GLIVSHPA
+20 
-28 MRSLALLLSSVCVAA
+28 MRFLALFLVSACVAA
-43 PVLPPGP
+43 PALPPGP
-50 ADHVPPGAYKAGQS
+50 VERVQPGAYKSGQT
-64 PADAMKTMSL
+64 AAQAMKTMSL
-74 PPGFQVSLVA
+74 PKGFQVSLVA

-116 DGTGNDRI
+116 DGTGPDRI
-124 LILEDVK
+124 LILEDVQ

-170 PKDADDKAGQPVV
+170 PKDANDKAGQPVV
-183 LLDGWGFHDTHETLN
+183 LLDGWGFQDTHETLN

-220 GKPGTPD
+220 GKPGAPD
-227 EQRVKINAGVWR
+227 TKRVKINAGVWR
-239 YHPIRHVFEV
+239 FHPTSHVFEI

-295 NAFTYD
+295 NPYTYD

-315 RVHRPDPLKV
+315 RIHKPDPLKI
-325 PESTD
+325 PETTD

-370 QVLPEGS
+370 QIEPAGS
-377 GFAGRHGNDFLRSND
+377 GFVGHHGNDFLRSND

-406 ALYVS
+406 ALYLS

-423 QEIWDRSNGRLYRV
+423 QEIWDRTNGRIYRV
-437 SFGNPANR
+437 SFGNPVSRAR
-445 SADLARI
+445 DLAALA
-452 RDDELVEI
+452 DAELVEI
-460 ALTDTNEYYVRQARK
+460 ALADANEYFVRQARK
-475 VLAERSLSGK
+475 VLAERGLAGVRISG
-485 APMADS
+485 DS
-491 ARARLR
+491 REKLR
-497 EVLTGSADPLR
+497 SVLTSDADPLR
-508 RLRALWALQS
+508 RLRALWILQS
-518 TNLLDDALLA
+518 ANLLDDALLA
-528 GGLKDA
+528 ASLKDA
-534 DPSVRGWAVRLIAQ
+534 DPAVRGWAVRLIAQ
-548 QWTAGVPALAAL
+548 QWTVSVPALAAL
-560 AKVESSPV
+560 AKTESSAQ
-568 VRRELASALS
+568 VRRELASSLS

-591 LLAIA
+591 LLARA

-621 RGLALAAAC
+621 RGLALAAIS
-630 RHPQTTDFIYRRLA
+630 RHPQTTDFIYRRIA
-644 SDAGARAQ
+644 SDARARSQ
-652 VLAIA
+652 VLSLAL
-657 AREADAARRATL
+657 REQDAARRSSL

-674 DGVRQAGSFAAP
+674 EGVRQSGSFSAP
-686 AGWPA
+686 EGWTA

-706 NLHELDALA
+706 NLNELDALT

-724 RGHLADA
+724 RGHLADE

-741 LAVLVAARDRGAA
+741 LAVLVASRDRAAA
-754 PVIHKAFAEKT
+754 PVIHQVFAEKT

-779 VGDADSPA
+779 VGDAASPA
-787 VLLGRFGVFSPEQ
+787 VLISRFAVFSPEQ
-800 LNDAVAALAS
+800 LGDAVAALAG

-820 AVAAGQAD
+820 AVAAGKAD

-841 SLGDQALDA
+841 SLGDQELDA
-850 QLAAVV
+850 QLTAIV

-867 KNKARY
+867 KNKAKY
-873 EAMLKPEAVRKGD
+873 EAMLNPVAVRKGD
-886 IAAGRQLFAS
+886 IAAGRQLFTSA
-896 TCGICHTFGYTGNQV
+896 CGICHTFGTVGNLV

-942 LNVFKLKGGATMSGI
+942 LNVFKLKSGATMSGI

-970 PGGAKFTVAKGEVE
+970 PGGVKFTVAKGEVAQ
-984 KREILPMSLMPEGLL
+984 RETLPMSLMPEGLL
-999 DALSKEQVINLVA
+999 DALTKEQVINLVA
-1012 YLQYP
+1012 YLQNP
-1017 DGFPATAPGVWRLEG
+1017 DGFPASAPGVWRLEG
-1032 AIEGESLKVLSVT
+1032 AVEGETLKVLSVT
-1045 GGKTGGQKM
+1045 GGKTSGQKM
-1054 GAFKAS
+1054 GGFKAS

-1082 LPVAAKG
+1082 LPVSAKG

-1104 TFELRLDG
+1104 AFELRLDG
-1112 KPLGVEG
+1112 KLLGEEG

-1124 PAEVVT
+1124 PAAVVT
-1130 TGELNGGRHELDAGE
+1130 TGELNGGRYELDVGE

-1159 TPRNMFGLDYLK
+1159 TPRNMFGLDYVK